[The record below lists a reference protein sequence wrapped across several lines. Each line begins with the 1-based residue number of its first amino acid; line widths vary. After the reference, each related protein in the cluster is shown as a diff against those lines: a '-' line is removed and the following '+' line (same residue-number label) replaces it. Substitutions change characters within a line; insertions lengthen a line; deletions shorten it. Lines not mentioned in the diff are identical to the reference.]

1 MVQFNIP
8 ARIVID
14 KDTAE
19 MCLKVVQAYVNQH
32 NGIIEIECK
41 TLPDGSKVLTF
52 LEAEPPTIEEIKEK
66 FGI

>member
-1 MVQFNIP
+1 
-8 ARIVID
+8 
-14 KDTAE
+14 

-32 NGIIEIECK
+32 KGIIEIECK

-52 LEAEPPTIEEIKEK
+52 WEADPPAIEEIKEK